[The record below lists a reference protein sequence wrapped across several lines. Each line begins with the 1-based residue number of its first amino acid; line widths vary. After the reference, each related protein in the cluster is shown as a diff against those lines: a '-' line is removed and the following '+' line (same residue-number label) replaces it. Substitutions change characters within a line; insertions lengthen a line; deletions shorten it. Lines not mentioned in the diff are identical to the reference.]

1 MAALC
6 CPSDKN
12 HLELIRHYAPQFI
25 RGHFILVAN
34 INDWKTEIFSLFPA
48 AYLLPRLNY
57 FVHVLQSLFLDLYPA
72 ESFKKSLWETRIK
85 LDIFKMVNYLL
96 LHKDFTL

>member
-1 MAALC
+1 M
-6 CPSDKN
+6 
-12 HLELIRHYAPQFI
+12 
-25 RGHFILVAN
+25 
-34 INDWKTEIFSLFPA
+34 
-48 AYLLPRLNY
+48 
-57 FVHVLQSLFLDLYPA
+57 LQSLFLDLYPA